1 MPKKT
6 TKRKK
11 YNRIKSHLVIKTK
24 KLTPREKRYCSCL
37 MKVRGKG
44 IDNPYGIC
52 TSAVYINQGE
62 VKDKMIPCTIHYDLK
77 KYPLKILRP
86 YAKEKKIKNFN
97 TLKRPQLLKELNKLQ
112 QLKKNK
118 YLKKKK

>member
-1 MPKKT
+1 MPKT
-6 TKRKK
+6 QKRKK
-11 YNRIKSHLVIKTK
+11 YDPIKSQLVLRTK
-24 KLTPREKRYCSCL
+24 KLNPREKRYCSCL

-52 TSAVYINQGE
+52 TSAVFINQGFT
-62 VKDKMIPCTIHYDLK
+62 KNKMIPCTIHYDLK

-97 TLKRPQLLKELNKLQ
+97 TLKRSQLLKELKELQ

-118 YLKKKK
+118 YLKKKE